1 MPQSTLNSH
10 QKNRDKAIKINALSG
25 NFFTK
30 IINGRGHISH
40 FEIAR
45 QFGLHP
51 IAVCNALDDFATQ
64 DGQHDTV
71 HREGFLRW
79 ADDTAFYALV
89 SDLNLP
95 EYLSQAVLASLGHFR
110 DMSEVAA

>member
-1 MPQSTLNSH
+1 MPDLEQKTH
-10 QKNRDKAIKINALSG
+10 QKTHHKAIRINALSG
-25 NFFTK
+25 VFFTK
-30 IINGRGHISH
+30 IINGRAHVSH

-45 QFGLHP
+45 KFGLSP
-51 IAVCNALDDFATQ
+51 IVVCAALDHFALQ

-79 ADDTAFYALV
+79 ADDIAFYALM

-95 EYLSQAVLASLGHFR
+95 EYLSQAVLASLGHFQ
-110 DMSEVAA
+110 EVGVA